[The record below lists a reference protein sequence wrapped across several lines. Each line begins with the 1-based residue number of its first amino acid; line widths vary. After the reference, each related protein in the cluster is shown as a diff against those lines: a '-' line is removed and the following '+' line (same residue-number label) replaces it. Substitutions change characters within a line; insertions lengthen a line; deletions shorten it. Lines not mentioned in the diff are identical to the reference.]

1 MRGLAVTRISRHGP
15 TRHRPHR
22 SALTWGALN
31 RGVLNRGASNRHSPV
46 RLLAVVLSAGAL
58 CASAACSVT
67 TAPADPQQVAHGV
80 GHTGGSVIVHI
91 GPPSPS
97 PTLRGPKNWPRPW
110 DHLDDPCAAPPVI
123 AHRGEGGINAPLPE
137 NTSTAELAAAAQG
150 ASMLN
155 ADVRW
160 TKDNVPVAIHDASL
174 DRTTT
179 GTGPV
184 LSVTAAQF
192 TALGLKSNDGKHR
205 LPHNQHPQTLA
216 QLLAAVKRTGR
227 PIVLQMEADPFA
239 AGGAGQASINALAAV
254 ISASGYANRVV
265 VGGWEADDVSA
276 FSAAAPDVMTAYIQ
290 ESGNPSA
297 SSITATGARILY
309 IDFARITRAQ
319 VVAWRAAGL
328 AVWVRTPPFSS
339 QWVRLRGI
347 GVDAIATNW
356 VPAYTHWAPPCAAV
370 PFS

>member
-1 MRGLAVTRISRHGP
+1 MRGWAVTRIRRRESDRRAPKHDEL
-15 TRHRPHR
+15 HQR
-22 SALTWGALN
+22 SL
-31 RGVLNRGASNRHSPV
+31 V
-46 RLLAVVLSAGAL
+46 RSLAVLLSAGAL
-58 CASAACSVT
+58 CTSAACSVT
-67 TAPADPQQVAHGV
+67 TAPASPADPQRAAHANG
-80 GHTGGSVIVHI
+80 TGGAVILHF
-91 GPPSPS
+91 GAPSPS
-97 PTLRGPKNWPRPW
+97 PTLRGPKDWPRPW

-137 NTSTAELAAAAQG
+137 NTSAAELAAVAQG

-216 QLLAAVKRTGR
+216 QLLGAVKRTGV

-254 ISASGYANRVV
+254 ITASGYANRVV

-276 FSAAAPDVMTAYIQ
+276 FSAAAPKVMTAYIQ
-290 ESGNPSA
+290 ESGNPSP

-328 AVWVRTPPFSS
+328 AVWVWTPPFSQ
-339 QWVRLRGI
+339 QWVHLRSL

-356 VPAYTHWAPPCAAV
+356 VPAYTHWAKPCAAV
-370 PFS
+370 PFT

>member
-1 MRGLAVTRISRHGP
+1 MRGLNKRQLSRP
-15 TRHRPHR
+15 
-22 SALTWGALN
+22 
-31 RGVLNRGASNRHSPV
+31 
-46 RLLAVVLSAGAL
+46 LAAFLSAGLL
-58 CASAACSVT
+58 CTSAACSVT
-67 TAPADPQQVAHGV
+67 TAPASPADQQQVAHAI
-80 GHTGGSVIVHI
+80 GHTGGDVILHL
-91 GPPSPS
+91 GMPSPT

-123 AHRGEGGINAPLPE
+123 AHRGEGGIVAPLPE
-137 NTSTAELAAAAQG
+137 NTSAAELSAVAQG

-160 TKDNVPVAIHDASL
+160 TKDDVPVAIHDAAL

-184 LSVTAAQF
+184 LSITAAQF
-192 TALGLKSNDGKHR
+192 TALGLKSNDGKRR
-205 LPHNQHPQTLA
+205 LPRNQHPQTLA
-216 QLLAAVKRTGR
+216 QLLAAVKHTGV

-239 AGGAGQASINALAAV
+239 VGGAGQASIDVLAAV
-254 ISASGYANRVV
+254 IAASGYAAHVV

-276 FSAAAPDVMTAYIQ
+276 FSTAAPDVMTAYIQ
-290 ESGNPSA
+290 ESGNPSPA
-297 SSITATGARILY
+297 SIIKTGARILY

-328 AVWVRTPPFSS
+328 AVWVWTPPFSA
-339 QWVRLRGI
+339 QWVKLREM